1 MPSMHYERVKSQP
14 TFLQRHLIIIIVVQ
28 HAHLKDLI
36 QCLKGTRALATVS
49 VSRNTNPR
57 KSCDTIRRGAR
68 RERAE
73 YRRGQLIKK
82 RRQTSQ

>member
-1 MPSMHYERVKSQP
+1 MPFMHYERVKSRA

-36 QCLKGTRALATVS
+36 QCLKVKRALTIVS

-57 KSCDTIRRGAR
+57 KSYDTIR
-68 RERAE
+68 
-73 YRRGQLIKK
+73 
-82 RRQTSQ
+82 